1 MVRTFSWQHRIRPQ
15 VAIAG
20 RVTEVDTAY
29 PLAGVQI
36 RLTAVPAELQ
46 QRWRLQALANQPT
59 RDHTPTRTDGF
70 FYFLDLPPGEYGL
83 QASVPQG
90 GSRYLPVEQ
99 TLTLTTQANGTIQ
112 PQFLDLVMPTTR
124 LRGTIHNAAA
134 EPVAMAFI
142 QLVGSGD
149 RVFSNPDGTYQFA
162 ALEAS
167 PQLRPVQVSAKGYIP
182 LTQTIILQSGQVQTL
197 DFTLTRS

>member
-1 MVRTFSWQHRIRPQ
+1 MSSFSWQHTIRPQ

-20 RVTEVDTAY
+20 RVTEIDTEH
-29 PLAGVQI
+29 PLPGVEI
-36 RLTAVPAELQ
+36 RLTTVPPVLQ
-46 QRWRLQALANQPT
+46 KRWQLQALATQPLTNPTQT
-59 RDHTPTRTDGF
+59 RGDGF

-83 QASVPQG
+83 RATVPQG
-90 GSRYLPVEQ
+90 GRRYQAVEQ
-99 TLTLTTQANGTIQ
+99 AFTLTAQADGTIP
-112 PQFLDLVMPTTR
+112 PQFLDLVIPTTR
-124 LRGTIHNAAA
+124 LRGTIQTAA
-134 EPVAMAFI
+134 EPVAMAQI

-167 PQLRPVQVSAKGYIP
+167 PQPRQVQVSAKGYATI
-182 LTQTIILQSGQVQTL
+182 TQAIVLQAGQVHTL